1 MDKKQGNLIDAAIY
15 YKKYELDLNK
25 IKAVTDCG
33 KILKFLCDNGIKPL
47 PEGLTYAGFD
57 EIREYFI

>member
-1 MDKKQGNLIDAAIY
+1 MNEKNGNLINTEIY
-15 YKKYELDLNK
+15 YKKYELDLSK
-25 IKAVTDCG
+25 IKSVADCG